1 MAAAVAIRDALQ
13 RMGFSANA
21 ALAVTNEQGIDDMDE
36 LGVLTDTEV
45 ENLCK
50 VVRRPGGANTAGVAN
65 PGHAVSL
72 RAENNLKLACY
83 S

>member
-21 ALAVTNEQGIDDMDE
+21 TLAVTNEQGIKDMDE

-50 VVRRPGGANTAGVAN
+50 VVRRPDGADAAGVTN
-65 PGHAVSL
+65 PGHTVSL
-72 RAENNLKLACY
+72 
-83 S
+83 